1 MHHRMTRMANSL
13 TSTRYSGAAGRASRP
28 DSVAA
33 SRLDHRSASESLRVR
48 ALGAA
53 DGADLPNGALNERAL
68 AVMACVEIKI
78 LRRVRAESSR
88 CPPRHR
94 HNACSIAWWYSF
106 LTARSSP
113 DGRAIAEVHPT
124 HWLISTQVMARVQA
138 KLNGEDFGPRLPVAE
153 QVDRLILQ
161 ATDVQNLC
169 QSFVGWC
176 PFW

>member
-1 MHHRMTRMANSL
+1 MKN
-13 TSTRYSGAAGRASRP
+13 
-28 DSVAA
+28 
-33 SRLDHRSASESLRVR
+33 
-48 ALGAA
+48 
-53 DGADLPNGALNERAL
+53 
-68 AVMACVEIKI
+68 C
-78 LRRVRAESSR
+78 
-88 CPPRHR
+88 
-94 HNACSIAWWYSF
+94 
-106 LTARSSP
+106 
-113 DGRAIAEVHPT
+113 VHPT

>member
-13 TSTRYSGAAGRASRP
+13 TSTRYSGAVGRASKP

-33 SRLDHRSASESLRVR
+33 SRLDHRSARESLRVR

-53 DGADLPNGALNERAL
+53 DGAELPNGALKERAL
-68 AVMACVEIKI
+68 A
-78 LRRVRAESSR
+78 
-88 CPPRHR
+88 
-94 HNACSIAWWYSF
+94 
-106 LTARSSP
+106 
-113 DGRAIAEVHPT
+113 
-124 HWLISTQVMARVQA
+124 VMARVQA
-138 KLNGEDFGPRLPVAE
+138 KLGGEDFGVGRLPVAE

-161 ATDVQNLC
+161 STDVQNLC

>member
-1 MHHRMTRMANSL
+1 ML
-13 TSTRYSGAAGRASRP
+13 
-28 DSVAA
+28 
-33 SRLDHRSASESLRVR
+33 
-48 ALGAA
+48 
-53 DGADLPNGALNERAL
+53 
-68 AVMACVEIKI
+68 
-78 LRRVRAESSR
+78 
-88 CPPRHR
+88 
-94 HNACSIAWWYSF
+94 
-106 LTARSSP
+106 
-113 DGRAIAEVHPT
+113 VHLT

>member
-1 MHHRMTRMANSL
+1 MTRMANSL

-33 SRLDHRSASESLRVR
+33 SRLDHRSARESLRGR

-68 AVMACVEIKI
+68 A
-78 LRRVRAESSR
+78 
-88 CPPRHR
+88 
-94 HNACSIAWWYSF
+94 
-106 LTARSSP
+106 
-113 DGRAIAEVHPT
+113 
-124 HWLISTQVMARVQA
+124 VMARVQA